1 MKHSLESRLDAIEGR
16 NLRVEADKQREVSWT
31 RRISIAVLTYFTVL
45 VYLKVIENDKPFLN
59 ASVPTIGF
67 ILSTLLL
74 KRIKNIWQKRS

>member
-1 MKHSLESRLDAIEGR
+1 MDAIEGR
-16 NLRVEADKQREVSWT
+16 NLRVEADKQWEVSWT